1 MESGHFCPPHRC
13 VYALDTLTLVMSV
26 AAAIA
31 VLGYVRLT
39 WIGFVTI
46 DIMVQGRVYLRW
58 LTRTAAVAAAMI
70 VLALGMGVGGAE
82 SAAMWTV
89 WIALASLAVVPPALT
104 THFLASRA
112 QGQVLERRRRMVSKG
127 KRIRRRPMRRWVAR
141 GRPQEQPSEA
151 EVVPLRS
158 SSRAS

>member
-1 MESGHFCPPHRC
+1 M
-13 VYALDTLTLVMSV
+13 DTLALVMSV
-26 AAAIA
+26 AAAVA

-58 LTRTAAVAAAMI
+58 LTRTAAVAAALI
-70 VLALGMGVGGAE
+70 VLALGLGVGGAE
-82 SAAMWTV
+82 GAAMWTV
-89 WIALASLAVVPPALT
+89 WIAMASLAVVPPALT

-112 QGQVLERRRRMVSKG
+112 QGQVLERRRRRVSTG
-127 KRIRRRPMRRWVAR
+127 KRIRRRPTRRWVVR
-141 GRPQEQPSEA
+141 GRPQPEATEGEA